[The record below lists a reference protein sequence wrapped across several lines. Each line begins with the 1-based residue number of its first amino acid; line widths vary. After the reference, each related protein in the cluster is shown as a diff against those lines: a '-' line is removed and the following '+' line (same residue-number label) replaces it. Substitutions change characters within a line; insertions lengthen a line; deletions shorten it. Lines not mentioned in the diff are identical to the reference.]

1 MFDPRSDA
9 PPHPTVQ
16 KSLLFNLVANGRNRH
31 AKVDERYFR
40 EVFSSKYVAFFLRLW
55 HPHLIFF
62 SSCRYG
68 LLRVYQ
74 IKDVDAKSK
83 AWLANPRNRKCDRP
97 GSWYC
102 PGQYPP
108 AVKPPPSKHR
118 GIDYEVSSSFCPCFA
133 SSLLTLLLNRKKGI
147 ISRIMQSGRDKDFI
161 ISSTRRLSSDCLC
174 HSPCN
179 AMGFSPSRLFRA
191 TLHVHQALIDAKAI
205 AFKLLSFT
213 QEFYSN
219 LYIRLPIR
227 AAPPVMT

>member
-1 MFDPRSDA
+1 MGWAGGGGDDLAKMPHVARIASSVYGICPDGLCRQFMFDPRSDA

-40 EVFSSKYVAFFLRLW
+40 EVFSSK
-55 HPHLIFF
+55 
-62 SSCRYG
+62 YG

-118 GIDYEVSSSFCPCFA
+118 GIDYE
-133 SSLLTLLLNRKKGI
+133 KEGY
-147 ISRIMQSGRDKDFI
+147 
-161 ISSTRRLSSDCLC
+161 
-174 HSPCN
+174 H
-179 AMGFSPSRLFRA
+179 
-191 TLHVHQALIDAKAI
+191 
-205 AFKLLSFT
+205 
-213 QEFYSN
+213 
-219 LYIRLPIR
+219 
-227 AAPPVMT
+227 

>member
-55 HPHLIFF
+55 HPHLILF
-62 SSCRYG
+62 SPCRYG

-147 ISRIMQSGRDKDFI
+147 ISVESCSPGEIK
-161 ISSTRRLSSDCLC
+161 ISSFLPHVVCLLIVFVTLLAMPWGSPLADCSEQRCTFTR
-174 HSPCN
+174 P
-179 AMGFSPSRLFRA
+179 
-191 TLHVHQALIDAKAI
+191 
-205 AFKLLSFT
+205 
-213 QEFYSN
+213 
-219 LYIRLPIR
+219 
-227 AAPPVMT
+227 